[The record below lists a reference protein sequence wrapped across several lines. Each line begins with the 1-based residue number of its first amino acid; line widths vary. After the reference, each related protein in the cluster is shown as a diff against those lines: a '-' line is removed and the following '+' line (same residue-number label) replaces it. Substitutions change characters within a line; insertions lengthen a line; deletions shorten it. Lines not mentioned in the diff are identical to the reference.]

1 MMTKNQTDR
10 RSNPRAG
17 LIVQALDRLRAA
29 ATPRNILIALILY
42 LGSIALLT
50 LSDMQIERYAP
61 GITKPDL
68 QFGYTYSAVMDT
80 FSEMGADGRR
90 AYGGNLI
97 IDSVMPILFAAVTLL
112 TAARAAPRWLGLLA
126 IAPLVFFGLDM
137 VENAAFAY
145 LLSQYPEISP
155 GLVGVVRWITMVKL
169 SAYVIALPT
178 LVLGLIWLLVRG
190 LVRKPLVQA

>member
-1 MMTKNQTDR
+1 MMTKNQTGR
-10 RSNPRAG
+10 RSGARAG
-17 LIVQALDRLRAA
+17 FIAQALDRLRAA

-68 QFGYTYSAVMDT
+68 QFGYTYTAVMDT

-97 IDSVMPILFAAVTLL
+97 IDSVMPILFAAVVIL

-137 VENAAFAY
+137 VENAAFGFMV
-145 LLSQYPEISP
+145 LNYPEVSP
-155 GLVGVVRWITMVKL
+155 GFVGVVRWITMVKL

-178 LVLGLIWLLVRG
+178 LVLGLIWLGVRG
-190 LVRKPLVQA
+190 LVRRPLPQA